1 MREGRLELGK
11 LPLFTRLQLVARG
24 LLGHPPP
31 GQQRAGMRRALS
43 QLAVMVARTDEE
55 ELSCDECL
63 QELDQLVELAA
74 AGHDRDAL
82 RPLVM
87 AHLRRCGDCYEEY
100 DSLLRIVRTE
110 GADGESR

>member
-1 MREGRLELGK
+1 MGR
-11 LPLFTRLQLVARG
+11 LPLFTRLQLGARG

-31 GQQRAGMRRALS
+31 GQPQAGMRRALS
-43 QLAVMVARTDEE
+43 QLALMVARTDQR

-74 AGHDRDAL
+74 GGNDPVAL

-100 DSLLRIVRTE
+100 AALLRIVRAD
-110 GADGESR
+110 GADGKTR

>member
-1 MREGRLELGK
+1 MGK
-11 LPLFTRLQLVARG
+11 LPLLTRLQLMARG

-31 GQQRAGMRRALS
+31 GQPQAGMRRALS
-43 QLAVMVARTDEE
+43 QLAVMGARTDEQ

-74 AGHDRDAL
+74 ADHDPDAL

-100 DSLLRIVRTE
+100 DALLRIVRAE
-110 GADGESR
+110 REDGKPCSPR